1 METVMLGLAAAILPG
16 ASLFLSDWTKKKEL
30 EMQNYSEMDSA
41 QLIGALRDE
50 LRAKDVRRSN
60 WTYMLRGALIA
71 LVVVGALF
79 GGYLLWIRLA

>member
-1 METVMLGLAAAILPG
+1 METVMVGLAAAILPG
-16 ASLFLSDWTKKKEL
+16 AALFLSDWTKKKEP
-30 EMQNYSEMDSA
+30 EMQNYDEMDSG